1 MATVNP
7 TPSESSDEARL
18 AAFGLTSEIFHDG
31 LRAGASRAANRS
43 TLALTTSAGTDV
55 YHDGMEDLH
64 RILKPLGWTLI
75 HVEGQPRLRH
85 PDGIVSFTIS
95 SGINVGK
102 ANARVPRTRKKGK
115 ATRNSLAAP
124 ELVAGLFDDLQA
136 KLAAKIAQATKR
148 APFYFLLCER
158 VTDGGS
164 GLILEFAQ
172 PAIMTNGGSV
182 NDWKDRIAVP
192 FLALEGDLSVFDQPD
207 DDDGIDVPI
216 EPR

>member
-1 MATVNP
+1 MATASL
-7 TPSESSDEARL
+7 TPSESSDEERL
-18 AAFGLTSEIFHDG
+18 AVFGLSSQIFHDG
-31 LRAGASRAANRS
+31 LRTGTSRAANRS

-85 PDGIVSFTIS
+85 PDGVVSFTIS

-115 ATRNSLAAP
+115 ATRSSLAAP
-124 ELVAGLFDDLQA
+124 ELPAGLFDDPQ
-136 KLAAKIAQATKR
+136 AKIAQAAKG

-172 PAIMTNGGSV
+172 PAIMTSGGSV
-182 NDWKDRIAVP
+182 NDWKDRITVP

-207 DDDGIDVPI
+207 DDNGIDVPI